1 MSEAHARNSD
11 PVTSHEAADAASHL
25 LWPSHRLVERILRDH
40 PDGMTAKELEQ
51 AAIFQYGWKHS
62 ESRIRSAP
70 AEMKEEGLT
79 FVAELVRRPGDSR
92 RRQLWKL
99 VDA

>member
-1 MSEAHARNSD
+1 MSATRARNAD
-11 PVTSHEAADAASHL
+11 PVTSHEAADSASHL
-25 LWPSHRLVERILRDH
+25 LWASHRLVERILGDH

-51 AAIFQYGWKHS
+51 AAVFQYGWKHS

-70 AEMKEEGLT
+70 REMQRENLT
-79 FVAELVRRPGDSR
+79 FVADLVRRPGDAR

-99 VDA
+99 VEA